1 MFFLLYYVTMTVV
14 IFYIFHRE
22 LKVINLMSSDVKLRK
37 KANERKNKINSDMR
51 LVIVWPVLLIKEIYN
66 EIKQRRQS

>member
-1 MFFLLYYVTMTVV
+1 MFFLLYYVTMTVI
-14 IFYIFHRE
+14 IFYVFHRE

-37 KANERKNKINSDMR
+37 KANERKDKINSDMR
-51 LVIVWPVLLIKEIYN
+51 LVIIWPVLLIKEVYD